1 MKKYKLKV
9 RNSAAR
15 RFKIT
20 GSGKVLRRKQN
31 MRHLRA
37 NKSKRTKRAYRKMVE
52 VKGRIA
58 KKIKRMVGL
67 A

>member
-20 GSGKVLRRKQN
+20 STGKVLRRKQN

-37 NKSKRTKRAYRKMVE
+37 NKSKKTKRGYRRLVE
-52 VKGRIA
+52 VKGKFA
-58 KKIKRMVGL
+58 KRIKRLVGL